1 MGKITTKA
9 VFKHYQPTQ
18 ALLLPPSL
26 EELIPQHHLVRVV
39 NVVIDRMDI
48 SAIINKY
55 EGGGTSAYHPR
66 MLLKVLL
73 YGYCMKVYTG
83 RRLAKALREDVN
95 FMWLAAY
102 NRPDF
107 RTINL
112 FRSGLLKD
120 TIEDV
125 FKSMLVFLM
134 EQGYIKFENYFCDGS
149 TFSANANRHKM
160 VWKKNAVRYKEAA
173 EQKCKELL
181 IRIEELNNAEDG
193 RYGNRDLE
201 EVEPSAQGNLEEQ
214 IALQVN
220 KLDNILNGDEP
231 KSVKRKARTI
241 KKKLQEHKAAIDK
254 YEQQQQISGQR
265 SGYSKT
271 DEDATAMKMK
281 NDEILPAYNVL
292 IGTED
297 QFITNYSVHQK
308 TNDAACFKEHME
320 QLEAHTSHLPQNV
333 IADSIFGTE
342 ENSELLEEKGIENY
356 MKFPLYHKEQTRKYR
371 NNPFSKDNFIYDQQT
386 DTYTCPNN
394 KQLSFR
400 YIRKDKNKNGFISQ
414 ARLYEC
420 EDCNN
425 CPFADKCKKST
436 DNNRTILV
444 NEQLERYKQMMR
456 TNLRTQKG
464 DKLKRKRGQE
474 VESCFGDLKM
484 NQGFRRFGLRGKE
497 KVKTEAGIHM
507 ICHNIRK
514 IHLQNIKKVA

>member
-1 MGKITTKA
+1 MGKITSKA
-9 VFKHYQPTQ
+9 VFKQYQPTQ
-18 ALLLPPSL
+18 SLLLPPSL
-26 EELIPQHHLVRVV
+26 DELIPGQHLVRVV
-39 NVVIDRMDI
+39 NTVIDRMDI
-48 SAIINKY
+48 TTIINKY

-134 EQGYIKFENYFCDGS
+134 EQGYIKFEHYFCDGS

-160 VWKKNAVRYKEAA
+160 VWKKNAVRYKEVT
-173 EQKCKELL
+173 EQKCIELMS
-181 IRIEELNNAEDG
+181 RIEELNKTEDV

-201 EVEPSAQGNLEEQ
+201 EVEQSAQGNLEEQ

-220 KLDNILNGDEP
+220 KLDNILNGDES

-254 YEQQQQISGQR
+254 YERQQQISGQR

-320 QLEAHTSHLPQNV
+320 QLEVHTSHLPQNV

-342 ENSELLEEKGIENY
+342 ENSELLEQKGIENY

-371 NNPFSKDNFIYDQQT
+371 NNPFSKDNFNYDQHT

-394 KQLSFR
+394 KLLSFSH
-400 YIRKDKNKNGFISQ
+400 IRKDKSKNGYVSHS
-414 ARLYEC
+414 RLYQC
-420 EDCNN
+420 EDCGG
-425 CPFADKCKKST
+425 CPFADQCKKSV

-444 NEQLERYKQMMR
+444 NERLERYKQTMR
-456 TNLRTQKG
+456 TNLQTEKG
-464 DKLKRKRGQE
+464 DKLKRRRGQE

-497 KVKTEAGIHM
+497 KVKTEAGILM

-514 IHLQNIKKVA
+514 IHLKTLKNVA

>member
-9 VFKHYQPTQ
+9 VFKQYQATQ
-18 ALLLPPSL
+18 SLLLPPSL
-26 EELIPQHHLVRVV
+26 EELIPSQHLVRVV
-39 NVVIDRMDI
+39 NKVIDQMDI
-48 SAIINKY
+48 SALINKY

-120 TIEDV
+120 TIEDI

-134 EQGYIKFENYFCDGS
+134 DEGYIKFENYFCDGS
-149 TFSANANRHKM
+149 TFGANANRHKM
-160 VWKKNAVRYKEAA
+160 VWKKNAERYKVAT
-173 EQKCKELL
+173 EQKCTELFKQ
-181 IRIEELNNAEDG
+181 IGELNAAEN
-193 RYGNRDLE
+193 RNYGNKDLE
-201 EVEPSAQGNLEEQ
+201 EIGNNKEDIEQQ
-214 IALQVN
+214 IATQVE
-220 KLDNILNGDEP
+220 KLDAIINSTEP
-231 KSVKRKARTI
+231 KAIKRKARTI
-241 KKKLQEHKAAIDK
+241 KKKLEESKTAINK
-254 YEQQQQISGQR
+254 YNRQQQVSGSR

-308 TNDAACFKEHME
+308 TNDAACFKEHIE
-320 QLEAHTSHLPQNV
+320 QLEVHTGQLPQNMV
-333 IADSIFGTE
+333 ADSIFGTE
-342 ENSELLEEKGIENY
+342 ENSELLAYKGIDNY
-356 MKFPLYHKEQTRKYR
+356 MKFPLYRKEQTRKYK
-371 NNPFSKDNFIYDQQT
+371 NNPYSKDNFSYDQQS

-394 KQLSFR
+394 KQLSFKH
-400 YIRKDKNKNGFISQ
+400 IRKDKNRNGYISHS
-414 ARLYEC
+414 RLYEC
-420 EDCNN
+420 EDCSG
-425 CPFADKCKKST
+425 CPFADKCKKSI

-444 NEQLERYKQMMR
+444 NEKLERYKQLMR
-456 TNLRTQKG
+456 ENLRTEKG
-464 DKLKRKRGQE
+464 DKLRRKRGHE

-497 KVKTEAGIHM
+497 KVKIEAGILM
-507 ICHNIRK
+507 ISHNIRK